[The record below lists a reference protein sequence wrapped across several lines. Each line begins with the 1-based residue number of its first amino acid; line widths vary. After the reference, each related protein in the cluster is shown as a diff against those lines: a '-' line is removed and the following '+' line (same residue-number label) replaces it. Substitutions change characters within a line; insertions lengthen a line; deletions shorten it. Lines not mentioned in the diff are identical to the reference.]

1 MTGIVTFGD
10 ALLSTGDLDPV
21 YLAIQSAKLEPAV
34 LHRLC
39 LAYWCFYSLGT
50 AAYIAHHGKK
60 PSQFWELMMMAAVNE
75 QRAPGIPTGLADKP
89 WPRGAERRHFRAA
102 NAIKPMEYLSS
113 AYKDASAAIVGMT
126 GAAGS
131 FTSFAWVAS
140 HVEAH
145 PGFGP
150 WMSFK
155 IADMAERVL
164 GRHVAFNDC
173 ALDMYKDPTQGAAIG
188 YWELLHTSG
197 KRQEG
202 PDYGKEPWKMPVTG
216 DQIKESAD
224 HYVALFNKRHKIG
237 SVPGLKRP
245 LNIQE
250 IETIFCKYKS
260 HLKGHYPLG
269 KDTREVG
276 HGLEGWGPLADK
288 LRLGLPQPQLV

>member
-21 YLAIQSAKLEPAV
+21 YLAIQNAKLEPAV

-50 AAYIAHHGKK
+50 AAYIAHHGATPKRY
-60 PSQFWELMMMAAVNE
+60 WDLMMQAAVNE
-75 QRAPGIPTGLADKP
+75 VFTKGTPTDLAGAEKP

-102 NAIKPMEYLSS
+102 NAVGPMSYLREH
-113 AYKDASAAIVGMT
+113 YKDASAAVYSMT
-126 GAAGS
+126 GVDSGS
-131 FTSFAWVAS
+131 RLRFAHVAKA
-140 HVEAH
+140 VESH

-164 GRHVAFNDC
+164 GVSVDFSDC

-188 YWELLHTSG
+188 WLE
-197 KRQEG
+197 QG
-202 PDYGKEPWKMPVTG
+202 PPITVYSEEPWKAPITG
-216 DQIKESAD
+216 EQIKATAD
-224 HYVALFNKRHKIG
+224 YYVKLFNKRHKVG

>member
-1 MTGIVTFGD
+1 MTNIVTFGD

-21 YLAIQSAKLEPAV
+21 YLAIQNAKLEPAV

-75 QRAPGIPTGLADKP
+75 QRAPAIPTGLADKP

-126 GAAGS
+126 GAASS
-131 FTSFAWVAS
+131 FTSFGWIAS

-164 GRHVAFNDC
+164 GRNVNFDGC
-173 ALDMYKDPTQGAAIG
+173 ALDMYKDPTQGAAVG
-188 YWELLHTSG
+188 YLDMMELSVDVPAWQFPL
-197 KRQEG
+197 G
-202 PDYGKEPWKMPVTG
+202 PNQLKETV
-216 DQIKESAD
+216 A
-224 HYVALFNKRHKIG
+224 HYVKVFNKRHKVG

-260 HLKGHYPLG
+260 HLKGHYPMG
-269 KDTREVG
+269 KDTREVA

-288 LRLGLPQPQLV
+288 LRLGLPKPQLF